1 VRRSWPIRALV
12 GLGAGALASAGLL
25 GLLAAGARLG
35 FPMVAY
41 AVVEWLIRVLSGRL
55 VIFGLETTLR
65 VLEGLGLN
73 IKDTAKATEQA
84 LALTSLFAA
93 GALSGMVFFAL
104 VRSPDQSRVR
114 RYAQALGGVFGLFS
128 LVLTFVEARPTTQ
141 LGTLFTVFWVLGA
154 FQLWAWVLA
163 RLYLL
168 AYPPAGARSP
178 AAPLEVVGAAA
189 IEEAR
194 TSIAT
199 DPAAATETAGTARPA
214 ALPEPE
220 APAAQAAAPP
230 AEVIRLSRRR
240 FVIGM
245 GGLTA
250 TFIVLGAELA
260 DVLSVAG
267 GPAPTALVK
276 APIPFPNAG
285 SAIKPVPGTRP
296 EYTPLPD
303 FYRVDIDLT
312 PPAVDA
318 ATWRLRISGMVAH
331 PLSLTLEHLRSGYRA
346 RQEFITL
353 ECISNPVGGP
363 LIGTTMWTGPSV
375 RDVLAGAA
383 PLPGARYAHLLTA
396 DGFDEAVELAT
407 IRSDPRILLAYEWN
421 GQPLTQPHGFPLRV
435 YVPDVYGMKQPKW
448 ITDVV
453 LVSQLI
459 PGYWVKRGWDATAT
473 RRTTSVI
480 DTVATDSL
488 LMRAGRTYVP
498 VGGIAD
504 AGDRGISKVE
514 VQVDE
519 GPWEAAQLRPPLSG
533 LTWVI
538 WRYEWPF
545 QSGEHVFKVRA
556 YDGKG
561 VLQTTASNPPYP
573 AGATG
578 IDSKPASVLPKAP

>member
-1 VRRSWPIRALV
+1 MKRRWAKRALV

-25 GLLAAGARLG
+25 GLLAAGTRLG
-35 FPMVAY
+35 FPMIAY
-41 AVVEWLIRVLSGRL
+41 AVFEWLIRVLPGRL

-93 GALSGMVFFAL
+93 GAVSGLVFFAV
-104 VRSPDQSRVR
+104 VRTPDETRVR

-154 FQLWAWVLA
+154 FQLWAWALA
-163 RLYLL
+163 RMYLY
-168 AYPPAGARSP
+168 AYPAT
-178 AAPLEVVGAAA
+178 AATAAA
-189 IEEAR
+189 
-194 TSIAT
+194 
-199 DPAAATETAGTARPA
+199 G
-214 ALPEPE
+214 LPEPASTVG
-220 APAAQAAAPP
+220 APAEPP
-230 AEVIRLSRRR
+230 AVAPQPATPPAVAPQPATPQPAARATTPPTVEVVRLSRRR

-245 GGLTA
+245 GGLAA
-250 TFIVLGAELA
+250 TFVVLGAELA
-260 DVLSVAG
+260 EILNVAA
-267 GPAPTALVK
+267 GPAPTPLVK

-285 SAIKPVPGTRP
+285 STVKPVPGTRA
-296 EYTPLPD
+296 EYTPVPE

-318 ATWRLRISGMVAH
+318 STWRLRISGMVAK
-331 PLSLTLEHLRSGYRA
+331 PLALTLDQLRSGYRA
-346 RQEFITL
+346 REEFITL

-363 LIGTTMWTGPSV
+363 LIGTTLWTGPSF
-375 RDVLAGAA
+375 RDVLAAAA
-383 PLPGARYAHLLTA
+383 PQAGARYAHLLTA
-396 DGFDEAVELAT
+396 DGFDEAVDLAT
-407 IRSDPRILLAYEWN
+407 IHNDPRLLLVYDWN
-421 GQPLTQPHGFPLRV
+421 GRPLPQEHGFPLRV

-448 ITDVV
+448 ITDIV
-453 LVSQLI
+453 LVSQWI
-459 PGYWVKRGWDATAT
+459 PGYWVRRGWDANAV

-480 DTVATDSL
+480 DTVATDAVE
-488 LMRAGRTYVP
+488 MRAGHTYVP

-519 GPWEAAQLRPPLSG
+519 GPWEAAELRPPLSG

-556 YDGKG
+556 YDGAGK
-561 VLQTTASNPPYP
+561 LQTTVSNPPFP

-578 IDSKPASVLPKAP
+578 IDSMQASVLPRSP

>member
-1 VRRSWPIRALV
+1 VRRSWAIRALV
-12 GLGAGALASAGLL
+12 GLGVGALASGGLL
-25 GLLAAGARLG
+25 GLLSVGARLG

-41 AVVEWLIRVLSGRL
+41 AVFEWLIRVLPGRL

-93 GALSGMVFFAL
+93 GALSGMVFFVL
-104 VRSPDQSRVR
+104 VRTPDQIRVR
-114 RYAQALGGVFGLFS
+114 RYAQGLGGVFGLFS

-141 LGTLFTVFWVLGA
+141 LRTLFTVVWVLGA
-154 FQLWAWVLA
+154 FQLWAWALA
-163 RLYLL
+163 RLHLF
-168 AYPPAGARSP
+168 AYPPAGARST
-178 AAPLEVVGAAA
+178 AAPLEVVGAAVA
-189 IEEAR
+189 
-194 TSIAT
+194 
-199 DPAAATETAGTARPA
+199 
-214 ALPEPE
+214 PEVP
-220 APAAQAAAPP
+220 APP

-245 GGLTA
+245 GGLVA

-260 DVLSVAG
+260 DILSVAG
-267 GPAPTALVK
+267 GPAPTGLVR

-285 SAIKPVPGTRP
+285 SAVKPVPGTRP
-296 EYTPLPD
+296 EYTPVPD

-312 PPAVDA
+312 PPAVDV
-318 ATWRLRISGMVAH
+318 ATWRLRISGMVAK
-331 PLSLTLEHLRSGYRA
+331 PLVLTLDQLRSDYRV

-363 LIGTTMWTGPSV
+363 LIGTTLWTGPSF
-375 RDVLAGAA
+375 RDVLADAA
-383 PLPGARYAHLLTA
+383 PQAGARWAHLLTA
-396 DGFDEAVELAT
+396 DGYDEAVELTT
-407 IRSDPRILLAYEWN
+407 IRSDPRILLAYDWN

-448 ITDVV
+448 ITDIV
-453 LVSQLI
+453 LVSSWI
-459 PGYWVKRGWDATAT
+459 PGYWVRRGWDATAT

-488 LMRAGRTYVP
+488 VMRSGRTYVP
-498 VGGIAD
+498 VGGTAD

-556 YDGKG
+556 YDGAG
-561 VLQTTASNPPYP
+561 VLQTTASDPPFP

-578 IDSKPASVLPKAP
+578 IDSMQASILPKLQ

>member
-1 VRRSWPIRALV
+1 MRRNWPIRALV

-25 GLLAAGARLG
+25 GVVAIGARAG
-35 FPMVAY
+35 FPMIAY
-41 AVVEWLIRVLSGRL
+41 AVFEWLIRVLPGRL

-65 VLEGLGLN
+65 ALEALGLN

-93 GALSGMVFFAL
+93 GAVSGLVFFVL
-104 VRSPDQSRVR
+104 VRTPDETRVR

-141 LGTLFTVFWVLGA
+141 LGTLFTVFWVLA
-154 FQLWAWVLA
+154 VFQLWAWALA

-168 AYPPAGARSP
+168 AYPPAGAASP
-178 AAPLEVVGAAA
+178 AATLEAAGV
-189 IEEAR
+189 AR
-194 TSIAT
+194 PS
-199 DPAAATETAGTARPA
+199 PAAAVASAV
-214 ALPEPE
+214 PE
-220 APAAQAAAPP
+220 APP

-240 FVIGM
+240 FVIGV
-245 GGLTA
+245 GGLVA
-250 TFIVLGAELA
+250 TFVVLGAELA

-267 GPAPTALVK
+267 GPAPIALVK

-285 SAIKPVPGTRP
+285 SAVKPVPGTRP
-296 EYTPLPD
+296 EYTPVPD

-318 ATWRLRISGMVAH
+318 ATWRLRIGGMVAH
-331 PLSLTLEHLRSGYRA
+331 PLSLTLGELRSGYTA
-346 RQEFITL
+346 RQEFATI

-363 LIGTTMWTGPSV
+363 LIGTTLWTGPSL
-375 RDVLAGAA
+375 RDVLATAA
-383 PLPGARYAHLLTA
+383 PKTGATYAHMLTA
-396 DGFDEAVELAT
+396 DGFDEAVDLKT
-407 IRSDPRILLAYEWN
+407 VRSDPRIVLAYEWN

-435 YVPDVYGMKQPKW
+435 YIPDLYGMKQPKW
-448 ITDVV
+448 ITDIV
-453 LVSQLI
+453 LVSQWI
-459 PGYWVKRGWDATAT
+459 PGYWVKRGWDANAI

-480 DTVATDSL
+480 DTVATDAL
-488 LMRAGRTYVP
+488 VMRAGHTYVP

-504 AGDRGISKVE
+504 AGARGISKVE

-545 QSGEHVFKVRA
+545 QSGEHAFKVRA

-561 VLQTTASNPPYP
+561 VLQTSASNPPYP

-578 IDSKPASVLPKAP
+578 IDSKQASVLPKAP